1 MAIAFVSGVVSCSNL
16 SEQGALR
23 GFTVFAHRG
32 ASGYELEN
40 TLSAF
45 NKAIELNAK
54 ALELDV
60 FKCASGEIVVFHD
73 ETLARLSSSEDSI
86 EQLTINEIQKIQLDD
101 EEKIPTLDE
110 VLSLVKE
117 TKILVNIELKGAN
130 TAQGVLD
137 LIDKQGF
144 SEESIRDRFV
154 ISSFNWDELKRIRSL
169 NKNIPI
175 AVLTDTSPIE
185 ALGFAEEVQAISIN
199 PNAADVSFSVVDQI
213 HKAGYKVYPW
223 TVNEPGILKNL
234 MFMGVDGVFSDFPD
248 KATAWSEE
256 MVTVGV

>member
-117 TKILVNIELKGAN
+117 TKILVNIELK
-130 TAQGVLD
+130 
-137 LIDKQGF
+137 
-144 SEESIRDRFV
+144 
-154 ISSFNWDELKRIRSL
+154 SL
-169 NKNIPI
+169 
-175 AVLTDTSPIE
+175 
-185 ALGFAEEVQAISIN
+185 
-199 PNAADVSFSVVDQI
+199 
-213 HKAGYKVYPW
+213 
-223 TVNEPGILKNL
+223 
-234 MFMGVDGVFSDFPD
+234 
-248 KATAWSEE
+248 
-256 MVTVGV
+256 